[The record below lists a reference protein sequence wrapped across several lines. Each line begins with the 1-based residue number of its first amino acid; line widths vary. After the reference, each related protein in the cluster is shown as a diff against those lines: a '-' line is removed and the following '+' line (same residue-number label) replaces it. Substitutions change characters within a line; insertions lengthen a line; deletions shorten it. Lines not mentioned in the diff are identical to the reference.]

1 MALNY
6 SDIPQ
11 SVFPTQR
18 DDEKVFVITRRHLIS
33 FVVQGFI
40 LFLLILVP
48 IVFLFLSYSQT
59 ISVLASFPVV
69 VDDMIILILAIY
81 YLALITL
88 FMIYFMNYYHSILVV
103 TNRRIYQVFQRGL
116 FSRDLHEFALE
127 EIEEATFKSRGIIG
141 LIFNFGDLSIHFRNQ
156 EENYEIHGIP
166 GVNVVA
172 FVVSSL
178 IDVTEEHTSSD
189 QVKPALN
196 IIGVID
202 RKVINKNDQPKPIMN
217 FSQSIK
223 QAQQQLQLTASPPKG
238 LRDKF
243 DLWWW
248 TQLKKEH
255 AIYIDYSPTKL
266 SNIAKKKEGKIG
278 KASDS

>member
-48 IVFLFLSYSQT
+48 IIFLFLSYSLT

-88 FMIYFMNYYHSILVV
+88 FMIYFMNY
-103 TNRRIYQVFQRGL
+103 
-116 FSRDLHEFALE
+116 
-127 EIEEATFKSRGIIG
+127 
-141 LIFNFGDLSIHFRNQ
+141 
-156 EENYEIHGIP
+156 
-166 GVNVVA
+166 
-172 FVVSSL
+172 
-178 IDVTEEHTSSD
+178 
-189 QVKPALN
+189 
-196 IIGVID
+196 
-202 RKVINKNDQPKPIMN
+202 
-217 FSQSIK
+217 
-223 QAQQQLQLTASPPKG
+223 
-238 LRDKF
+238 
-243 DLWWW
+243 
-248 TQLKKEH
+248 
-255 AIYIDYSPTKL
+255 
-266 SNIAKKKEGKIG
+266 
-278 KASDS
+278 